1 MAMSEKEKNK
11 VIEAG
16 KIASQ
21 IREYAKTI
29 IKKDIPLLEIAE
41 KIESKII
48 EIGKQNKPNA
58 KPAFPCNLSI
68 NDIAAHY
75 TPSFD
80 DKTLAHGL
88 LKVDFGVHIDG
99 YVADTSFSIDLE
111 ENREKSETNK
121 KLIQAAQIALDGALK
136 EVKQKGINVSAN
148 LIGKQIYE
156 TIKKFDPKMTP
167 IINLSGHSIEQ
178 YELHSGITIPNID
191 DNRKVQLTAGVYAIE
206 PFTTYGNGKIY
217 DGKKS
222 GIYQLQN
229 KKNTRSPIARKVLN
243 FIQEN
248 YKTLPFCSRWLVK
261 ELGTSSLLGL
271 QQLEQ
276 QGLVHQYEQLV
287 ESSHSNVAQ
296 AEHTILITKDKVIVT
311 TE

>member
-1 MAMSEKEKNK
+1 
-11 VIEAG
+11 
-16 KIASQ
+16 
-21 IREYAKTI
+21 
-29 IKKDIPLLEIAE
+29 
-41 KIESKII
+41 
-48 EIGKQNKPNA
+48 
-58 KPAFPCNLSI
+58 
-68 NDIAAHY
+68 
-75 TPSFD
+75 
-80 DKTLAHGL
+80 
-88 LKVDFGVHIDG
+88 
-99 YVADTSFSIDLE
+99 
-111 ENREKSETNK
+111 
-121 KLIQAAQIALDGALK
+121 
-136 EVKQKGINVSAN
+136 
-148 LIGKQIYE
+148 
-156 TIKKFDPKMTP
+156 MTP

-276 QGLVHQYEQLV
+276 QGLIHQYEQLV